1 MGKNEIIISKSLNN
15 KNENAKEKEK
25 EKVRKSFI
33 YDLLALEQI
42 SSMARVCMISYD
54 TPTYQQHCD

>member
-15 KNENAKEKEK
+15 KNENAREK

-42 SSMARVCMISYD
+42 S
-54 TPTYQQHCD
+54 

>member
-15 KNENAKEKEK
+15 KNENAREK